1 MGEYHDHAK
10 RYNATAAELK
20 KHIPGTYDG
29 YRQMHKQAM
38 SDGELSSGVK
48 ELLAMAY
55 SIAERCDGCIASHA
69 RGAARA
75 GISEKQVAEAVSVAI
90 LMQGGPGTVYG
101 AKAFEAFKEFEER
114 YAT

>member
-1 MGEYHDHAK
+1 MGEYHDHAQ

-29 YRQMHKQAM
+29 YRLMHKEAM

-48 ELLAMAY
+48 QLIAMAY
-55 SIAERCDGCIASHA
+55 GIAERCDSCIASHA

-75 GISEKQVAEAVSVAI
+75 GMSEKQVAEAVSVAI
-90 LMQGGPGTVYG
+90 MMQGGPGTVYG
-101 AKAFEAFKEFEER
+101 AKAFEAFKEYQER
-114 YAT
+114 YAR